1 MTVHIILYYYRMNYK
16 SRHEDHSTYI
26 HFKPY
31 TFQINIINDNIIQ
44 EETIHKS
51 KWNDLEQFM
60 SYNVKIEEY

>member
-1 MTVHIILYYYRMNYK
+1 MQIIQHI
-16 SRHEDHSTYI
+16 I

-31 TFQINIINDNIIQ
+31 PFQFNIINVNIIQ

-60 SYNVKIEEY
+60 SYNVKIEDY